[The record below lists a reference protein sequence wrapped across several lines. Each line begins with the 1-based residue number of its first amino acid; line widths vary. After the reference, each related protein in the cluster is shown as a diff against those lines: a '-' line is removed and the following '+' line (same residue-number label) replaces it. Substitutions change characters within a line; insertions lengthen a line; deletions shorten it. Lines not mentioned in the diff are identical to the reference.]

1 MDSFPLYTKYVSMK
15 HDVKLRARP
24 IVKRIEDPEEIE
36 ELFDPVTYQK
46 VRWEKRLPFVE
57 NENSCKKK

>member
-46 VRWEKRLPFVE
+46 VRWEKRLE
-57 NENSCKKK
+57 